1 MGSINPEHEI
11 DASKLSVDT
20 RTVGQR
26 FVSSLNR
33 PTTFRVV
40 LIGFVGL
47 QLYLPALWPVWII
60 TIWALVMSFQ
70 DQKFRMPLRMPKD
83 VGGIDRTDYYE
94 ELVEEGIIGKKTRS
108 IRHYQDA
115 NGILYLGFQRSD
127 SLHEQ
132 GRELWLTN
140 SDARTHMFT
149 VGTTGSG
156 KSETLMGI
164 FHNAICWGSGAC
176 YGDGK
181 ADSNLAF
188 CLWSLARRHGREDDF
203 LILNYLTG
211 GTDPFERIVNEEKGV
226 FAGKASLAQS
236 NSLNPFAEG
245 SADFLL
251 QLISSL
257 LPRASGDGAQWQQK
271 AINMIDALLRTLCYK
286 RANGELDISI
296 SIIRHY
302 LALQNLVQL
311 YIEGKE
317 GKIPELAFLPIKAYF
332 ETGLPGFNPNLVST
346 PEQWAPEVFN
356 QHGYLTG
363 QFARTLS
370 MMMDTYGF
378 IFEDKYP
385 EIDMLD
391 VLLNNRLLVV
401 MIPSLEK
408 SASEAAALGK
418 LYISSIRL
426 MMAQNLGY
434 RLEGTK
440 AEVLDAKATNAPNP
454 SIIISD
460 ELAYYFAE
468 GIAVMFAQARSLGFM
483 MIAAVQDVQG
493 LKRGEAKDES
503 ASMIANTKVKW
514 TLALED
520 PEDTYRL
527 IQAAGGKAYYS
538 TLSGHDTTV
547 GTFINSNQA
556 QASTKVEMREKIW
569 LSDLKN
575 LNSGEGMV
583 IFKDAVVPAASYYI
597 PDSEK
602 KTTRLKARINRFLQI
617 ERPKLE
623 RMPNT
628 AKRPHGNLNKGA
640 VQYLVA
646 ALQSGSPAVYGEME
660 DPVLT
665 KVQESIERL
674 NKIGKEF
681 PITPVERGIILFEI
695 TRRALREQVAGKLE
709 ISGSSTHSVAP
720 PKYEPTL
727 EELAELNKP
736 QEEPPEPTDLAT
748 EDTENQLEEV
758 ETAYLQKNFP
768 AQSAT
773 FK

>member
-1 MGSINPEHEI
+1 MSLNPEHEI
-11 DASKLSVDT
+11 EAGKLSLDT
-20 RTVGQR
+20 RSTEQR
-26 FVSSLNR
+26 FFAALFQ
-33 PTTFRVV
+33 PTTYRTV
-40 LIGFVGL
+40 LILFIAV
-47 QLYLPALWPVWII
+47 QLYLPALWPVWVVVL
-60 TIWALVMSFQ
+60 WALNMSFQ

-83 VGGIDRTDYYE
+83 MGGIDRTDFYE
-94 ELVEEGIIGKKTRS
+94 ELVEEGTFVKKTRT
-108 IRHYQDA
+108 RRRYGKA
-115 NGILYLGFQRSD
+115 NGILYLGFMRSD
-127 SLHEQ
+127 NQHEQ

-156 KSETLMGI
+156 KSESLMGI

-211 GTDPFERIVNEEKGV
+211 GTDPFERIVEEERGRLMDGR
-226 FAGKASLAQS
+226 FGLPQS
-236 NSLNPFAEG
+236 NSMNPFSEG

-251 QLISSL
+251 QLLASL
-257 LPRASGDGAQWQQK
+257 LPRAGGDGAQWQQK
-271 AINMIDALLRTLCYK
+271 ALNMIDALLRTLCYK

-296 SIIRHY
+296 AIIRHY
-302 LALQNLVQL
+302 LALQNLVKL
-311 YIEGKE
+311 YLKGKKGE
-317 GKIPELAFLPIKAYF
+317 IPELAFLPIKAYF
-332 ETGLPGFNPNLVST
+332 ETGLPGFNPAQAED
-346 PEQWAPEVFN
+346 PKQWAPEVFN

-363 QFARTLS
+363 QFSRTLS

-483 MIAAVQDVQG
+483 MIAAAQDVQG
-493 LKRGEAKDES
+493 LKRGEAKEEA

-527 IQAAGGKAYYS
+527 IQAAGGKGFYG
-538 TLSGHDTTV
+538 TLSGHDTTL
-547 GTFINSNQA
+547 GTFSTSYRAQA
-556 QASTKVEMREKIW
+556 QTKVELHEKIW
-569 LSDLKN
+569 LNDLKK

-597 PDSEK
+597 PDEHK
-602 KTTRLKARINRFLQI
+602 KTSKLKARINRFLQI
-617 ERPKLE
+617 ERPKLQ
-623 RMPNT
+623 RLPAA
-628 AKRPHGNLNKGA
+628 AKRIRGLETEKVDSVYKLLLERENPHYPKLT
-640 VQYLVA
+640 
-646 ALQSGSPAVYGEME
+646 
-660 DPVLT
+660 DPVLD
-665 KVQESIERL
+665 RL
-674 NKIGKEF
+674 IKTAAIIDKAEH
-681 PITPVERGIILFEI
+681 IDTTAQERGIALFMAASAYLQSLPDK
-695 TRRALREQVAGKLE
+695 TRIVKHHYNADDAPVLE
-709 ISGSSTHSVAP
+709 LDEADYNP
-720 PKYEPTL
+720 P
-727 EELAELNKP
+727 EED
-736 QEEPPEPTDLAT
+736 EPPE
-748 EDTENQLEEV
+748 NQL
-758 ETAYLQKNFP
+758 Q
-768 AQSAT
+768 AT
-773 FK
+773 TVHIGTSPK

>member
-1 MGSINPEHEI
+1 MSSLNPEHEI
-11 DASKLSVDT
+11 AASKLSVDT
-20 RTVGQR
+20 RTAEQR
-26 FVSSLNR
+26 FFAALVR
-33 PTTFRVV
+33 PTTFRVALV
-40 LIGFVGL
+40 GFIGL

-60 TIWALVMSFQ
+60 TIWALVMMFQ
-70 DQKFRMPLRMPKD
+70 DHKFRMPLRMPKD
-83 VGGIDRTDYYE
+83 VGGIDRTDYFE
-94 ELVEEGIIGKKTRS
+94 ELVEEGVFSKSTRS
-108 IRHYQDA
+108 VRRYQDA
-115 NGILYLGFQRSD
+115 NGILYLGFLRST

-211 GTDPFERIVNEEKGV
+211 GMDPFERIVDEEQHDLSTGQT
-226 FAGKASLAQS
+226 SLAQS

-286 RANGELDISI
+286 RAKGELDISI
-296 SIIRHY
+296 GIIRHF
-302 LALQNLVQL
+302 LALQNLVEF
-311 YIEGKE
+311 YKEGKE

-332 ETGLPGFNPNLVST
+332 ETGLPGFNPNLASQ

-434 RLEGTK
+434 KLEGTK

-527 IQAAGGKAYYS
+527 IQAAGGKAFYS

-547 GTFINSNQA
+547 GTFINSNKA
-556 QASTKVEMREKIW
+556 QQSTKVEMREKIW

-617 ERPKLE
+617 ERPKEKRLPASIE
-623 RMPNT
+623 RPPGL
-628 AKRPHGNLNKGA
+628 KQVDR
-640 VQYLVA
+640 LVA
-646 ALQSGSPAVYGEME
+646 KMREGATEGYNFPDA
-660 DPVLT
+660 VLT
-665 KVQESIERL
+665 AVIEGVERLDKIQESIA
-674 NKIGKEF
+674 IS
-681 PITPVERGIILFEI
+681 PQERGIVLFEI
-695 TRRALREQVAGKLE
+695 ARLALRAKKAGQE
-709 ISGSSTHSVAP
+709 IPISGSSTHFIAP
-720 PKYEPTL
+720 SIPDTNDA
-727 EELAELNKP
+727 ELADALTQDETP
-736 QEEPPEPTDLAT
+736 ADIPA
-748 EDTENQLEEV
+748 EDTEDLEREW
-758 ETAYLQKNFP
+758 EEMLQAWQAPSVTLNINM
-768 AQSAT
+768 
-773 FK
+773 